1 MFAASAFVFVGGHLT
16 TGDIQLFHEFT
27 CQPTADLYPEAIGHD
42 GRDTSGASIAAAG
55 VPRFFDPAA
64 FNHSLSIGFTSPAM
78 PMLVAAAMNVKNQA
92 QRRNR
97 ISRSKIVDYR
107 KSLSESDIKSAVA
120 IFRMS
125 FSISRRCI
133 FFFISRS
140 SSWSGVSRRPSGV
153 LP

>member
-107 KSLSESDIKSAVA
+107 KSLSESDIKSAVVD
-120 IFRMS
+120 
-125 FSISRRCI
+125 SIGQCNSHVKTCSCGGLLDETDI
-133 FFFISRS
+133 YSKGKSICF
-140 SSWSGVSRRPSGV
+140 
-153 LP
+153 